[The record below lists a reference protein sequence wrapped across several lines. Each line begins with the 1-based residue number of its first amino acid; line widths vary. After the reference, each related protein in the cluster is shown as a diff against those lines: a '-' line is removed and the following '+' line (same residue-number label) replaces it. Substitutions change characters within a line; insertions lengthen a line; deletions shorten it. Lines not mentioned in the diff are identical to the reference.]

1 MSTSAITPPA
11 APLRFDPS
19 LEQPA
24 DDEAETEKELIET
37 LASISNTTREHTGL
51 ALRSVHAKG
60 HGVLRG
66 ELRMLDN
73 VPDVLVQGVFQRLAR
88 YPVIVRFSTTPGDL
102 LDDKVSTPRGMAI
115 KLLGVPGARLPG
127 AESGADQ
134 DFVMVNGPVFTAATP
149 AKFLSSLKLLAA
161 TTDRAPGLKKVAS
174 AALRAAETIV
184 EAFGTK
190 SATLTSM
197 GGQRETHL
205 LGESFFTQVPLR
217 YGQYVAKLCIAPISK
232 TLTDLTDKGVDLS
245 DTPDGLRR
253 SVVDYFATQDAE
265 WELRVQLCTDLEE
278 MPIEDASVKWPE
290 DLSPYVP
297 IARITV
303 PAQPAWSEQ
312 AVSVVDQ
319 RMSFSPWHGVV
330 DHQPLGGIMRVRRA
344 AYASSARLRGAQ
356 GSCSFHGAG
365 QSDAPEFAGDA
376 PLNASPTDMGG
387 AR

>member
-24 DDEAETEKELIET
+24 DDEAQTERELVET
-37 LASISNTTREHTGL
+37 LMSISKTTREHSGQP
-51 ALRSVHAKG
+51 LRSVHAKG
-60 HGVLRG
+60 HGVLKG

-73 VPDVLVQGVFQRLAR
+73 VPEVLVQGVFQRLAH

-134 DFVMVNGPVFTAATP
+134 DFIMVNGPVFTAATP

-161 TTDRAPGLKKVAS
+161 TTDRVPGLKKVAS

-190 SATLTSM
+190 SPTLTSM
-197 GGQRETHL
+197 GGQRETHI
-205 LGESFFTQVPLR
+205 LGDSFFTQVPLR
-217 YGQYVAKLCIAPISK
+217 YGQYVAKLCIVPISD
-232 TLTDLTDKGVDLS
+232 TLTELTDQSVDLS

-253 SVVDYFATQDAE
+253 SVVDYFSTRDAE
-265 WELRVQLCTDLEE
+265 WELRVQLCTDPEA

-297 IARITV
+297 VARITV
-303 PAQPAWSEQ
+303 PAQPAWSEE
-312 AVSVVDQ
+312 AVATVDQ
-319 RMSFSPWHGVV
+319 GMSFSPWHGVV

-344 AYASSARLRGAQ
+344 AYAASARFRGAQ
-356 GSCSFHGAG
+356 GSCPFHGTGPSGAPDSAG
-365 QSDAPEFAGDA
+365 QAPN
-376 PLNASPTDMGG
+376 P
-387 AR
+387 